1 MKPSMFLLN
10 TSLFQKKKTQGSQRK
25 NKAKLSPF
33 LWTLFVTLANFSA
46 PNMLIHQPLKKLG
59 SSTLDAFLL
68 EFNVS
73 NVLSLT
79 CSQ

>member
-10 TSLFQKKKTQGSQRK
+10 TSLFQKQTQGSQRK
-25 NKAKLSPF
+25 NKVELSPF

-46 PNMLIHQPLKKLG
+46 PNMLIQQPLKKLD
-59 SSTLDAFLL
+59 SSTLLPFLL